1 MAMRIGVGVCAAQ
14 SSGLPAT
21 QPTELPAAAVAS
33 PATPAP
39 PASAAHPAKVS
50 YTEGLLQVVADN
62 SSLNQVLREIA
73 HKTGMK
79 ITGGVGDERVF
90 GTYGP
95 GTPAKVLASLLDGT
109 GSNMLLRES
118 SSDAP
123 AELILTPRGGGPT
136 PPNPN
141 AAAHEDDDTISNE
154 DTITAPH
161 WPTPPPVPP
170 GTVLGAG
177 PSAPPG
183 QLPAGVGVS
192 NGALPGS
199 TTPGAPGV
207 DAPSPGVSEPQSPNG
222 VKTPQQIFQQLQ
234 QLQQQQQQPPK
245 QN

>member
-1 MAMRIGVGVCAAQ
+1 MRIGGGGCAAH
-14 SSGLPAT
+14 SSGLPTA
-21 QPTELPAAAVAS
+21 PPAELPAAAVAL
-33 PATPAP
+33 PAAPAA
-39 PASAAHPAKVS
+39 PANAAHPAKVS
-50 YTEGLLQVVADN
+50 YSEGLLQVVADN

-161 WPTPPPVPP
+161 WPTPPPIPP
-170 GTVLGAG
+170 GAAMGAG

-183 QLPAGVGVS
+183 QLPAGVGVN

-207 DAPSPGVSEPQSPNG
+207 NVQSPGAGDPQSPNG

-234 QLQQQQQQPPK
+234 QLQQQQQQTSHP
-245 QN
+245 